1 MLSIHFLG
9 NFGIHKGGLGIDLWT
24 VVKYQSQQ
32 NIFELSNL
40 GSLQDWQSGFYIS
53 VGSNLVQAFG
63 LWDF

>member
-1 MLSIHFLG
+1 M
-9 NFGIHKGGLGIDLWT
+9 DLWT